1 MPKKITESQMIG
13 ERGIALVHQRVSG
26 MGFLWT
32 ATGGTE
38 AGTDGYIE
46 IRHPAT
52 GDVLASVL
60 KVQSKATERRWQAE
74 TDASFE
80 FVCDMKDIE
89 YWLAGNLPVV
99 LVCSR
104 PKTNEAYWK
113 LVSDYFREIE
123 PRSAR
128 KVVFDKQADRFDGD
142 ATQPLIEISVP
153 HAAGMYAPTPP
164 REEQL
169 VTNLLEVVSFAE
181 HIYVAP
187 AQCPTEKA
195 AREELRGQ
203 VAGAEWILRGKQLIG
218 FHPFDDAPWHRVCDT
233 GAIER
238 FSSLEWAD
246 SEDPVRLREFVELL
260 NRALREKVKSEL
272 NFHGAR
278 NLYYFRATDDLDTK
292 MVGVRRVFH
301 GYENKRD
308 PSRISYYRHS
318 AFRGQFHCFDGRWY
332 LEITPEYLFTSD
344 GWKDSRYH
352 ADYLKKMKRIER
364 NDAVRQQVAFWAGC
378 LSAPDNLLSPTYPFL
393 DFGELLSFEVDF
405 GFDEKQWRVPDEQS
419 SEQALVDSDSLEL
432 FDAA

>member
-13 ERGIALVHQRVSG
+13 ERGIALVHQRVSA

-74 TDASFE
+74 TDSSFE
-80 FVCDMKDIE
+80 FVCRAKDIE
-89 YWLAGNLPVV
+89 YWLASNVPVI
-99 LVCSR
+99 LICSR

-113 LVSDYFREIE
+113 FVSDYFGDGDGR
-123 PRSAR
+123 RSH
-128 KVVFDKQADRFDGD
+128 KVVLDKQVDRFDVG
-142 ATQPLIEISVP
+142 AAQALIDVAVP
-153 HAAGMYAPTPP
+153 HAAGIYAPPP
-164 REEQL
+164 ARAEQL
-169 VTNLLEVVSFAE
+169 VSNLLEVVSFAE

-187 AQCPTEKA
+187 AQCPTEKL
-195 AREELRGQ
+195 AREELRGEG
-203 VAGAEWILRGKQLIG
+203 VGGEWILRSKQLISFQPLDG
-218 FHPFDDAPWHRVCDT
+218 APWHRVCDT
-233 GAIER
+233 GAAER

-246 SEDPVRLREFVELL
+246 SDDPVKLREFVELL
-260 NRALREKVKSEL
+260 NRALREKVKPEL
-272 NFHGAR
+272 AFHRAR
-278 NLYYFRATDDLDTK
+278 NLYYFRATDVDTK
-292 MVGVRRVFH
+292 IVGLRRVFH

-318 AFRGQFHCFDGRWY
+318 ALRAQFHRFDHRWY
-332 LEITPEYLFTSD
+332 LEMTPEYLFTSN

-364 NDAVRQQVAFWAGC
+364 NDAVRQQVAFWAGY
-378 LSAPDNLLSPTYPFL
+378 LGAPDNLLSPAYAFL
-393 DFGELLSFEVDF
+393 EFGESLSFDVDF
-405 GFDEKQWRVPDEQS
+405 GFDEKQWRTPDEES
-419 SEQALVDSDSLEL
+419 TEKALADPDSLEL